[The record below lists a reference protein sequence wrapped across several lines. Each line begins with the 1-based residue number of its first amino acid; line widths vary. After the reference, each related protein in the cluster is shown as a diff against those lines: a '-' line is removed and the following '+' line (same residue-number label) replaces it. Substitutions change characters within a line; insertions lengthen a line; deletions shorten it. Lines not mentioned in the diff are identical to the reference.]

1 MSFLDTL
8 VQMLVILFAVALGY
22 VAHRLGYLG
31 PEINRKLS
39 KLIIH
44 ITLPALALSAVINSQ
59 ADVSLE
65 ALGSILVAVLA
76 FYGVSLALA
85 FLVPPLLGGS
95 RAHRGVWQF
104 SLVFS
109 NAAFIGY
116 PVIEGLFGE
125 KGLFYAVLMV
135 LPMTLMNFTLAPVM
149 LGGTASIT
157 WHKLVTPGTVCSL
170 LALVLAFTGW
180 RPPEMVGEMLDMVGD
195 ITIPLSLLALG
206 SMLASMPAKSVLS
219 APRLWVLSLVR
230 LVVMPGVL
238 ALLLRPFGIDPLL
251 LSVAVVEIGMPVAVN
266 GSMMCLEFGGDADV
280 MAQGIFLST
289 VLCIVTIPLVTALF
303 L

>member
-1 MSFLDTL
+1 MSFFDTL
-8 VQMLVILFAVALGY
+8 QQMLVILFAVALGY
-22 VAHRLGYLG
+22 LAHRLGYLG
-31 PEINRKLS
+31 PEINRSLS

-44 ITLPALALSAVINSQ
+44 ITLPALALSAVINSG
-59 ADVSLE
+59 SEITLE
-65 ALGSILVAVLA
+65 ALRGILLAIVA

-85 FLVPPLLGGS
+85 FLVPPLLGGERS
-95 RAHRGVWQF
+95 VRGVWQF

-125 KGLFYAVLMV
+125 KGLFYAVLLV

-149 LGGTASIT
+149 LGGKACVT
-157 WHKLVTPGTVCSL
+157 WRKLLTPGTVCAA

-180 RPPEMVGEMLDMVGD
+180 RPPVMVGEMLDLVGD

-206 SMLASMPAKSVLS
+206 SMLASMPAKSVLG

-230 LVVMPGVL
+230 LVVMPGAL
-238 ALLLRPFGIDPLL
+238 ALLLRPLGVDPLL

-280 MAQGIFLST
+280 MARGIFLST